1 MKPSNFWQKYNFI
14 SINFFIS
21 LKNITFAMFFYKLV
35 NKLYNY
41 NMLEKIEELLKEVNN
56 LTASNAEE
64 IEQLRLKYLSK
75 KGEITALM
83 ADFRNVPAVQKKVVG
98 MKINELKQAALQKI
112 NDLKEQNA
120 EAEESADDI
129 DLTRSAYPISLG
141 TRHPLTIVKNQI
153 IDIFQRMGFTLAE
166 GPEIDDDLHVFT
178 KLNFAADHP
187 ARDMQDTF
195 FIEQNAKD
203 VTKNI
208 LLRSHTSNDQSR
220 IMERQQPPIRV
231 ICPGRVYRNE
241 AISARAHCFFHQ
253 LEGLYVDKNVSFTDL
268 KQVLLTFARE
278 LFGPDTKIRLRPSYF
293 PFTEPSAEMDISCH
307 ICGGKGCG
315 FCKHTGW
322 VEILGCG
329 MVDPNVLEACG
340 IDSKVYTGYAFGL
353 GIERITNLKY
363 RVADLRMFSEN
374 DVRFLD
380 EFVAAD

>member
-1 MKPSNFWQKYNFI
+1 
-14 SINFFIS
+14 
-21 LKNITFAMFFYKLV
+21 
-35 NKLYNY
+35 
-41 NMLEKIEELLKEVNN
+41 MLEKIEELLKEVNN
-56 LTASNAEE
+56 LKASNAEE

-83 ADFRNVPAVQKKVVG
+83 ADFRNVAADQKKVVG
-98 MKINELKQAALQKI
+98 MKINELKQAAMQKI
-112 NDLKEQNA
+112 NELKEQNA

-129 DLTRSAYPISLG
+129 DLTRSAYPIALG

-195 FIEQNAKD
+195 FIEQSASE

-253 LEGLYVDKNVSFTDL
+253 LEGLYIDKNVSFTDL